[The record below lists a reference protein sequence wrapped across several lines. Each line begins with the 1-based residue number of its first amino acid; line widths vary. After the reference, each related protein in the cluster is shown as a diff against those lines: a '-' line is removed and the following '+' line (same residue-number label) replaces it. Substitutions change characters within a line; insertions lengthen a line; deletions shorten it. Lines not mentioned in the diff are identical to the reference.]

1 MLQSSFSNGVAFNL
15 FSLQEDG
22 LASAEVD
29 IGGREVLQALVVA
42 AVIVVLDEAADVGF
56 EIAWQVV
63 VFEQDAV
70 LQGLMPALDL
80 ALGLRMVRCSSD
92 VAHAVVVEP
101 FREIGRDVARSVVA
115 QRARFVDDAH
125 LLTGRKIQWPASL

>member
-1 MLQSSFSNGVAFNL
+1 M
-15 FSLQEDG
+15 
-22 LASAEVD
+22 
-29 IGGREVLQALVVA
+29 IA

-80 ALGLRMVRCSSD
+80 TLGLRMMRRTANISPFAVTLFLTPGEQFKSSRRR
-92 VAHAVVVEP
+92 P
-101 FREIGRDVARSVVA
+101 S
-115 QRARFVDDAH
+115 
-125 LLTGRKIQWPASL
+125 S